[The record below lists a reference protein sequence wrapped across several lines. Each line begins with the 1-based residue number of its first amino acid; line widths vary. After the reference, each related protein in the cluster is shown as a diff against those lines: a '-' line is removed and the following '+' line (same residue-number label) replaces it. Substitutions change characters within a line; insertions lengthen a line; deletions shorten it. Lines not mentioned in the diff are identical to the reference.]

1 MADRSWGNFGL
12 AFIVGLGVGAALAMI
27 LAPGSGEELRGDL
40 SEAARDVIDHA
51 EAAGEKV
58 SRRARKAANEAVE
71 QVTDAIDAGRR
82 EFERAK
88 AHNA

>member
-1 MADRSWGNFGL
+1 MADRDWGTFGV

-27 LAPGSGEELRGDL
+27 LAPKSGEDVRGDL

-51 EAAGEKV
+51 ASAGEKV
-58 SRRARKAANEAVE
+58 SRRARRAANDAVE

-88 AHNA
+88 AQNA